1 MSGIPVLEPSLPVSG
16 ASDQSK
22 VKQPFNLGWLRW
34 VAITLPVLFLA
45 SLDVLRH
52 TIFSQQLHTIRGY
65 IGTYIFIAV
74 AVIVFS
80 YTIFALVERLQKKVV
95 DQNRQLSALNEIALL
110 YEQSLLQNRELGA
123 LLAVGWS
130 SPLSG
135 KIVTSSIELDKLLDA
150 SLDTLIEVTSV
161 EAAEI
166 WLLGADNTN
175 EEIVIRCHRGANREP
190 FLEQAKF
197 AVGEGILGL
206 VAQSRE
212 PIVVHDL
219 AHDARFQ
226 QQPVVRSGFQTF
238 CAMPLKYQ
246 GKLVGILTVAAMSAD
261 ALKEQWEIRHLESV
275 GEWLALSIENSRL
288 YQHVQDVA
296 VLQER
301 ERIAREMHDGM
312 AQTLGYINTQTMA
325 VRKLL
330 STGQVVEAGSEL
342 TRMEEIAR
350 ELYADVREGIL
361 GLRTTTQ
368 HQKGLVPTLRE
379 YAERYTEAFGI
390 SVEIAVSPEAE
401 RLQLPLNAEVQLL
414 RVVQESLT
422 NVRKHA
428 KATAVAVTFEQNN
441 RSDELQVTIADNGRG
456 FELTRLPTTGWP
468 HFGLQTMRERAEA
481 VGGTLHVDS
490 APGQGT
496 RVRVHIPVAQ
506 VGWVK

>member
-1 MSGIPVLEPSLPVSG
+1 MPVSG
-16 ASDQSK
+16 ASDLPK
-22 VKQPFNLGWLRW
+22 VKQPFSLGWLRW

-74 AVIVFS
+74 AVIIFS

-166 WLLGADNTN
+166 WLLEANNN
-175 EEIVIRCHRGANREP
+175 EEIAIRCHRGANREA
-190 FLEQAKF
+190 FLEQPRF
-197 AVGEGILGL
+197 AVGEGILGI

-219 AHDARFQ
+219 SHDARFQ
-226 QQPVVRSGFQTF
+226 QQPVARSGFRTF
-238 CAMPLKYQ
+238 CAMPIKYQ
-246 GKLVGILTVAAMSAD
+246 GKLVGILTVAAMSPD

-296 VLQER
+296 VIQER
-301 ERIAREMHDGM
+301 ARIAQEMHDGM

-330 STGQVVEAGSEL
+330 SNGQAAEAGNEL

-350 ELYADVREGIL
+350 DLYADVREGIL

-379 YAERYTEAFGI
+379 YAERYTEAFAIPVGI
-390 SVEIAVSPEAE
+390 TISPEAE

-414 RVVQESLT
+414 RVVQEALT

-428 KATAVAVTFEQNN
+428 KATTVAVTFECNN

-456 FELTRLPTTGWP
+456 FELTRLPSTGWP

-481 VGGTLHVDS
+481 VGGTLQVDS

>member
-1 MSGIPVLEPSLPVSG
+1 MSVLEPSLPVS
-16 ASDQSK
+16 ASSDSPK

-34 VAITLPVLFLA
+34 IAIMLPIIFLA
-45 SLDVLRH
+45 SLDILRH
-52 TIFSQQLHTIRGY
+52 TIFSQQLHTIQGY
-65 IGTYIFIAV
+65 IVTYLFIAF

-80 YTIFALVERLQKKVV
+80 YTIFALIERLQRKVV

-110 YEQSLLQNRELGA
+110 YDQSLLQNRELGA

-135 KIVTSSIELDKLLDA
+135 KIVTSSIELDKLLNA

-161 EAAEI
+161 EAAEL
-166 WLLGADNTN
+166 WLLEASNNN
-175 EEIVIRCHRGANREP
+175 EEIVMRCHRGAHGEA

-197 AVGEGILGL
+197 AVGEDILGL
-206 VAQSRE
+206 VAQGHE
-212 PIVVHDL
+212 PVVVRDLPHDP
-219 AHDARFQ
+219 RFQ
-226 QQPVVRSGFQTF
+226 RQPVARSGFHTF
-238 CAMPLKYQ
+238 CAMPIKYQ
-246 GKLVGILTVAAMSAD
+246 GNLVGVLTVAAMSID
-261 ALKEQWEIRHLESV
+261 ALKEQWEFRHLESV

-296 VLQER
+296 ILQER

-330 STGQVVEAGSEL
+330 SNGQVTEAGAEL

-350 ELYADVREGIL
+350 DLYADVREGIL
-361 GLRTTTQ
+361 GLRATTQ
-368 HQKGLVPTLRE
+368 HQKGLITTLQE
-379 YAERYTEAFGI
+379 YAERYTEAFAI
-390 SVEIAVSPEAE
+390 PVEITVSPEAE

-414 RVVQESLT
+414 RVVQEALT

-428 KATAVAVTFEQNN
+428 RATTVVVSFERNSKK
-441 RSDELQVTIADNGRG
+441 SDELQVTIADNGRG
-456 FELTRLPTTGWP
+456 FEINHLPTTGWP

-481 VGGTLHVDS
+481 VGGTLQVNS
-490 APGQGT
+490 APGEGT
-496 RVRVHIPVAQ
+496 RVLVRIPVAQ
-506 VGWVK
+506 VGRVK